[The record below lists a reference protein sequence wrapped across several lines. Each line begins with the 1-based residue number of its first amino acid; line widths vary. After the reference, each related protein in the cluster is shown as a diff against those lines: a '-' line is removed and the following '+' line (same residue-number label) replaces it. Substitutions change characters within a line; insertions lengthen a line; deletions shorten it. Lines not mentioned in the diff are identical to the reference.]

1 MIKSIHSSSPFL
13 TVSGGNPG
21 STYIGNFNG
30 TGVGNMRYN
39 PNSQNIEVYDG
50 STWIILSAH
59 HATINL
65 NDEVVS
71 LLEWA
76 RKKRNEELEREQLA
90 QTSSVIKDLIMQIKD
105 KEEQINMIQTLLNSS
120 GHIEIKTGHIE
131 IKNSMVP

>member
-59 HATINL
+59 HANINL
-65 NDEVVS
+65 SDETVS
-71 LLEWA
+71 VLQWAKKKMLEEA
-76 RKKRNEELEREQLA
+76 ERNKLA
-90 QTSSVIKDLIMQIKD
+90 ETNPAIKDLVNQIKD
-105 KEEQINMIQTLLNSS
+105 KEEQIKIVQAL
-120 GHIEIKTGHIE
+120 IKE
-131 IKNSMVP
+131 EEKV

>member
-50 STWIILSAH
+50 STWVILSAH
-59 HATINL
+59 HSTINL
-65 NDEVVS
+65 TPEAVS

-76 RKKRNEELEREQLA
+76 RKKRDEELELERLA
-90 QTSSVIKDLIMQIKD
+90 ETNSTIKDLVMQIKD
-105 KEEQINMIQTLLNSS
+105 KQEQIKVVQTL
-120 GHIEIKTGHIE
+120 IKE
-131 IKNSMVP
+131 EVKV

>member
-13 TVSGGNPG
+13 YISGGNPG

-65 NDEVVS
+65 SEQTVS

-76 RKKRNEELEREQLA
+76 QQKRDEEIEIEKLA
-90 QTSSVIKDLIMQIKD
+90 QTNPAIKDLVTQIKD
-105 KEEQINMIQTLLNSS
+105 KQEQIKVVQTL
-120 GHIEIKTGHIE
+120 IKEET
-131 IKNSMVP
+131 KV

>member
-1 MIKSIHSSSPFL
+1 MIKSIHSNSPFI

-21 STYIGNFNG
+21 STYIGNYSNA

-39 PNSQNIEVYDG
+39 PNNQNIEVYDG

-59 HATINL
+59 HANINL
-65 NDEVVS
+65 SDETVR

-76 RKKRNEELEREQLA
+76 KKKMLEEAERNELA
-90 QTSSVIKDLIMQIKD
+90 KINPAINDLMKQIKD
-105 KEEQINMIQTLLNSS
+105 KEEQIKIVQTLLNSPS
-120 GHIEIKTGHIE
+120 HTE